1 MQWEFPVA
9 FFALLVIVIG
19 VLSALALVV
28 VGLVEM
34 PWPMLLLGLVATLY
48 GFQYLIEGNRVQ
60 EIGIAAAEPVAESIG
75 REAPTTASPASFDD
89 TASSDVLIYRGVRRP
104 NSTPETPNQPSA
116 EETADPATPQT
127 DELVYRGVRYQ
138 VERRS

>member
-1 MQWEFPVA
+1 MA
-9 FFALLVIVIG
+9 FFALLVMVIG
-19 VLSALALVV
+19 VLSALGLVV

-48 GFQYLIEGNRVQ
+48 GFQHLLEGNPVQ
-60 EIGIAAAEPVAESIG
+60 EMGITAVDVAAEPRHNSDVSS
-75 REAPTTASPASFDD
+75 TTANPASAVMEG
-89 TASSDVLIYRGVRRP
+89 TAPSDVLIYRGVRRP
-104 NSTPETPNQPSA
+104 NAAPE
-116 EETADPATPQT
+116 ADSESSPEDVIHPASPQT